1 MFTFRLVA
9 TWLREANSKCQKV
22 INFWMICFLCLK
34 VHHGPGLIL
43 SWAASTEEYGFFP
56 RTFHSGRT
64 GTRCPYVGG
73 CGRLAHGQQL
83 SWGLNFV
90 PPAPVLL
97 TLRVLKWWEEI
108 PKKDFLEQEWE
119 ARHTLQFWL
128 AWLANLYWHFTW
140 GVSYFNINTFT
151 KTLTGFPITDSQGAF
166 LNMETGFNQITPLS
180 CLHQF

>member
-9 TWLREANSKCQKV
+9 TWLREANSDCQKA

-97 TLRVLKWWEEI
+97 TLEVLKWW
-108 PKKDFLEQEWE
+108 KRSQ
-119 ARHTLQFWL
+119 RRTFWSRNEKPDTHSPVL
-128 AWLANLYWHFTW
+128 AGMA
-140 GVSYFNINTFT
+140 G
-151 KTLTGFPITDSQGAF
+151 
-166 LNMETGFNQITPLS
+166 
-180 CLHQF
+180 